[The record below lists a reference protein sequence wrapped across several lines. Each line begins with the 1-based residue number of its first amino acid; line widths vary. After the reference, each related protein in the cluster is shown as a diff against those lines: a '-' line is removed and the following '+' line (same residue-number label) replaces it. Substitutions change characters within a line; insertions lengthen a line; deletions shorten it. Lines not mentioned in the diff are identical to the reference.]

1 MKTNFAAI
9 AVLLAAAS
17 AANADTVNMKFTG
30 TGIGSN
36 VRISYNGSTVDVF
49 AGQLKHEFTGAT
61 GTSSYING
69 IRNTFCSDLAQY
81 VTSTPKPYEIVG
93 ISAMPT
99 LIQNAGDKAAALSRL
114 FNYAGN
120 TAIAT
125 SASADWATAFQLTV
139 WEIVTDYVPGTA
151 NRGLAITTGGFTA
164 KRTDNSPLTSSV
176 TSLVSQFFAAAT
188 NESNS
193 TVAPIVG
200 VTSGTAQDQIV
211 VVPAPG
217 AMALAG
223 FGGLL
228 SLTRVRRGKKA

>member
-1 MKTNFAAI
+1 MKTNIAAI

-17 AANADTVNMKFTG
+17 AANADIVNMKFTG

-36 VRISYNGSTVDVF
+36 VRVTYNGSTKDLF

-69 IRNTFCSDLAQY
+69 LRNTFCSDLAQY

-93 ISAMPT
+93 ISALPT
-99 LIQNAGDKAAALSRL
+99 LVTHAGDKAAALSRL
-114 FNYAGN
+114 YNYAGN
-120 TAIAT
+120 TAIAS

-139 WEIVTDYVPGTA
+139 WEIVTDYVPGSV
-151 NRGLAITTGGFTA
+151 NRGLAITTGGFKA
-164 KRTDNSPLTSSV
+164 QRTNNTPLTTSV
-176 TSLVSQFFAAAT
+176 SSLVSQFFAAAT
-188 NESNS
+188 SESS
-193 TVAPIVG
+193 DIAPIVG

-228 SLTRVRRGKKA
+228 TLSRVRRAKKA